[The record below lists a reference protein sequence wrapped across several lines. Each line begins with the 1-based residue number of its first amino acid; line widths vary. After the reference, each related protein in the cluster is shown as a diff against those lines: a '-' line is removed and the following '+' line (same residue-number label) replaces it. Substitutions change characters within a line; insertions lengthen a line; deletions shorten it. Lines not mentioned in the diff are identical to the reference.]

1 MSGKLEYSTLDGDL
15 GQVLEKS
22 FTPDFRNGYVSVKD
36 IVMPKY
42 FTKFGD
48 KIQNLE
54 IYNDDV
60 WVVSFPKTGTTWTQ
74 EMVWCI
80 ANDLDFQAAKVPLP
94 ERFPFLDHSPLFDY
108 TDILPRIPDL
118 QLPTFVLDSVQHIAD
133 LPSPRFIKTH
143 LPWSLLPGQIRTGD
157 RRPKIV
163 YVARNA
169 KDTCVSYYHHCTLM
183 EGYQGDFEDFCK
195 LFLGDTLCFAPFWS
209 HVLGFWKRRQEPNI
223 LFLKYEDMKKDLPAI
238 IRRTAVFLG
247 KRLSDNQVDS
257 LSHHLSFDSMKKN
270 RSVNY
275 EEVVEINRRFNLIPA
290 EGDFMRAGQV
300 GGWKGKMTE
309 QQVEQFDQWTEEHL
323 DGTGL
328 CF

>member
-1 MSGKLEYSTLDGDL
+1 
-15 GQVLEKS
+15 
-22 FTPDFRNGYVSVKD
+22 
-36 IVMPKY
+36 
-42 FTKFGD
+42 
-48 KIQNLE
+48 
-54 IYNDDV
+54 
-60 WVVSFPKTGTTWTQ
+60 GTTWTQ

-94 ERFPFLDHSPLFDY
+94 ERFPFLDNQSVLQLTINRCSSSHSITSPTHTQSLLQLTINRCSSSHSITSPAHTQSLLQLTINHCSNSHSITSPTHNQSLLQLTLNRFSNSHSIASPTHNQSLLHLTLNHFSNSHSIASPTHTQALLQLILNHCSNSQHSKRKLHSPLFDY

-223 LFLKYEDMKKDLPAI
+223 LFLKYEDMKKVGTKCSSLCL
-238 IRRTAVFLG
+238 RTG
-247 KRLSDNQVDS
+247 
-257 LSHHLSFDSMKKN
+257 
-270 RSVNY
+270 
-275 EEVVEINRRFNLIPA
+275 
-290 EGDFMRAGQV
+290 
-300 GGWKGKMTE
+300 
-309 QQVEQFDQWTEEHL
+309 
-323 DGTGL
+323 
-328 CF
+328 